1 MPNILDTSRIAFV
14 GAGNMASSLIAGF
27 IAMGV
32 KRDRIAASS
41 RRLEQRD
48 RLKSEFGI
56 EVFSTSTDCVVGAD
70 IVVLSVKPQGAESVC
85 TEIAPSLSGNAL
97 VVSIAAGVSISSL
110 RKWLTYLNLSERAIV
125 RCMPNTPVSIG
136 QGVSALFANS
146 LVTHNQRALIHNL
159 MCSTGQALWLD
170 DEDQFDAVT
179 ALSGSGPAYTYLLM
193 EAMIQAGKTLGLS
206 AEIAS
211 ALTLQTVLGAAKL
224 ATSGKGDDVVALRR
238 QVTSPRGT
246 TEAAVDVLQMRG
258 FESLVV
264 DAIQA
269 AAKRS
274 GELQA

>member
-1 MPNILDTSRIAFV
+1 MPNILTTPRIAFV

-27 IAMGV
+27 ISMGV

-48 RLKSEFGI
+48 LLKSEYGI
-56 EVFSTSTDCVVGAD
+56 EVFSTSTDCVAGAD
-70 IVVLSVKPQGAESVC
+70 IVVLSVKPQGAEAVC
-85 TEIAPSLSGNAL
+85 AEIAPSLSGDAL
-97 VVSIAAGVSISSL
+97 VVSIAAGVSISNL
-110 RKWLTYLNLSERAIV
+110 RRWLTYLNLSERAIV
-125 RCMPNTPVSIG
+125 RCMPNTPASIG
-136 QGVSALFANS
+136 QGISALFADAP
-146 LVTHNQRALIHNL
+146 VTRDQRALIHNL
-159 MCSTGQALWLD
+159 MCSTGRALWLD
-170 DEDQFDAVT
+170 DEAQFDAVT
-179 ALSGSGPAYTYLLM
+179 ALSGSGPAYAYLLM

-224 ATSGKGDDVVALRR
+224 ATSGKGGDVSALRR

-246 TEAAVDVLQMRG
+246 TEAAVDVLQMGG

-274 GELQA
+274 SELQA